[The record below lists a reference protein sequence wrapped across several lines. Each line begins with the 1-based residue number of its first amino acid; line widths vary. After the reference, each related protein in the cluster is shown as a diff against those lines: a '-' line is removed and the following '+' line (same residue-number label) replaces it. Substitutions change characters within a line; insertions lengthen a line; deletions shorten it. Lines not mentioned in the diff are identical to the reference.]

1 MPELGKIEDYCVNR
15 RYREAKSPGYGLGIG
30 VGADAARSRAV
41 PGRQREREATHG
53 RRQASKASFVM
64 VVSFL
69 IVCYP
74 EASLVN

>member
-1 MPELGKIEDYCVNR
+1 MPAPGKIEDYRVDR
-15 RYREAKSPGYGLGIG
+15 RYREAKSPGYGLGIE
-30 VGADAARSRAV
+30 VRADAARSRAV
-41 PGRQREREATHG
+41 PGRQREREAAHG

-74 EASLVN
+74 EVQLVN